1 MATLRELIIK
11 ISANSSSFQ
20 SEIARAS
27 RMGADYY
34 RTMEQGGRKA
44 AAAARESQRAIQELN
59 EQLVTTKETAL
70 EMTGVFAGAFAAG
83 HLIELA
89 DNWNAVNARLKQA
102 SQSTGEFSTV
112 QKALM
117 DISQRTGTVF
127 GDNAN
132 LYARSAAS
140 MREFGYSAQDVL
152 KVTEAVSTGL
162 KLSGASSEESSSVI
176 TQFSQ
181 ALAQGVLR
189 GEEFNAVNEAGDRV
203 IRALAAGM
211 GVARKDLKAMADQ
224 GQLTIDKVVPALT
237 SQLDKLRGEFASLPD
252 SVSGSVTKVQN
263 AFEQWVGEA
272 NSASGATATLSG
284 VLVGASKNIDTIA
297 TVTGALVAIGA
308 ARFFGGMASGAISAS
323 TGIFTAYKSEVALT
337 QAQIRGTQIS
347 TARARAAVYRAQQAI
362 AAARGTTAQ
371 EAAERRLAAAQLA
384 LTRNVTARAAAQERL
399 NTITSVGSRLTS
411 SVLGL
416 VGGVPGLVMLGAGA
430 WYTMYQRQ
438 EQARESARA
447 YIETLGNIKSAAP
460 TMSLPEVSDT
470 QSKTQDSLKEQNRL
484 ISDQQE
490 KVNKLKT
497 EIAGYQ
503 QIIASPGPSIGGFLV
518 NHLTS
523 MTEVSAGLQTATSAL
538 AVEQERLNQ
547 MQDKAATIQQV
558 LESLEYRRVT
568 LIREVAA
575 QQNSAY
581 QSLLM
586 MNGQHTEFNR
596 LLSLGNQLLSAR
608 TSLANAPFRIPAAQL
623 TSKQSDLLQKSDRE
637 KELAGL
643 TGADKVRRQAEYNAD
658 DAGLT
663 NTPEYAENRQK
674 FISNTVEAWQKQESL
689 NQSLKDGKKALGE
702 QNKEAREA
710 AQLAENYSR
719 KMADL
724 SVAIEVQKVRATEGE
739 KASELYAASHQ
750 AGTKWTEEQ
759 RKAIRENSA
768 ELAIW
773 TQRAE
778 ANVKKQR
785 DQAEALKD
793 LTEAARKFRDD
804 ATLTTNTAG
813 LSDRQRS
820 RYDETQ
826 QVERVFDKTDKGSAA
841 MAERQRALDAL
852 DKKYQAVEAA
862 EQNWLSGVGKGW
874 NNWLDEMSNISGTVS
889 DGVKTTMDSA
899 FSNVTSMLEGNK
911 VSWKS
916 WGLSV
921 LQIIEK
927 VALQMAV
934 VSAMGGGSSSSG
946 GLFGT
951 LVSGVA
957 SYFGGSAASAGSSTS
972 TAFNSGRD
980 FSNLTFNAKGGVYDS
995 PSLSA
1000 YSNSIVSSPTMFA
1013 FAKGA
1018 GLMGEAGPEAIMPL
1032 TRAADGSLGVRALGS
1047 SGSGQSSVAPTV
1059 YITIDGSGNTNTQ
1072 SSSGLEQFGSEIG
1085 QFVDQRYQQ
1094 LKMRDIRPGGDIWN
1108 MAKGRT

>member
-44 AAAARESQRAIQELN
+44 AAAARESQRAIQDLS
-59 EQLVTTKETAL
+59 EQLVSTKETAL

-83 HLIELA
+83 SLIEMA

-112 QKALM
+112 QKSLM

-237 SQLDKLRGEFASLPD
+237 SQLEKLRGEFSSLPD

-272 NSASGATATLSG
+272 NSASGATSTLSG

-308 ARFFGGMASGAISAS
+308 ARFFGGMASGAVAAS
-323 TGIFTAYKSEVALT
+323 TGVFTAYKSEVALT

-347 TARARAAVYRAQQAI
+347 TARARATVYRAQQSL
-362 AAARGTTAQ
+362 AAARGTATQ

-384 LTRNVTARAAAQERL
+384 LTRNMTARTAAQERL
-399 NTITSVGSRLTS
+399 NSITSVGSRLTS
-411 SVLGL
+411 GVLGL
-416 VGGVPGLVMLGAGA
+416 VGGIPGLVMLGAGA

-438 EQARESARA
+438 EQARESAQA
-447 YIETLGNIKSAAP
+447 YISTLADVKKAAP

-470 QSKTQDSLKEQNRL
+470 QSKAQGSLKEQNRL
-484 ISDQQE
+484 IGEQQD
-490 KVNKLKT
+490 KVEKLKT

-523 MTEVSAGLQTATSAL
+523 MTEVSAGLQSATSAL

-568 LIREVAA
+568 LIRETAA

-596 LLSLGNQLLSAR
+596 LLSLGNQLLTAR

-623 TSKQSDLLQKSDRE
+623 TTKQSDLLQKSERE
-637 KELAGL
+637 SELAGL
-643 TGADKVRRQAEYNAD
+643 SGAAKVRRQAQFNAD

-663 NTPEYAENRQK
+663 DTPEFTENRNK
-674 FISNTVEAWQKQESL
+674 FIKNSVDAWQKQENL
-689 NQSLKDGKKALGE
+689 NKSLKSGKKALSE

-719 KMADL
+719 KTADL

-768 ELAIW
+768 ELARW
-773 TQRAE
+773 TQRADD
-778 ANVKKQR
+778 NVKKQR

-793 LTEAARKFRDD
+793 LTEAARKYRDEAVLTA
-804 ATLTTNTAG
+804 ATAS

-826 QVERVFDKTDKGSAA
+826 QVERVFEKTDKGSAA
-841 MAERQRALDAL
+841 IAARQQALGDL
-852 DKKYQAVEAA
+852 DRKYQAIAASEADWLSGA
-862 EQNWLSGVGKGW
+862 SKGYQNWLESA
-874 NNWLDEMSNISGTVS
+874 SNVSGTVAS
-889 DGVKTTMDSA
+889 GVTSTLDSA
-899 FSNVTSMLEGNK
+899 MDNMSAMLAGSK
-911 VSWKS
+911 ADWKS
-916 WGLSV
+916 WGLSI
-921 LQIIEK
+921 LQTIAK

-934 VSAMGGGSSSSG
+934 VNTLKSSSSWGSIFGTVASSIGGAVAGGAAGGTTGSTGAMGLSTSYSAYDGGGFTGSGGKYDPAGIVHKGEFVFTKEATDRIGVSNLYSLMKGYADGGVVSPGAAIFSSGVNRASGNGNTVFNISAPVTIGQGGGAGETSASGTADTARQLKSIVEMTLTERLRKEISPG
-946 GLFGT
+946 GL
-951 LVSGVA
+951 L
-957 SYFGGSAASAGSSTS
+957 YRTS
-972 TAFNSGRD
+972 
-980 FSNLTFNAKGGVYDS
+980 
-995 PSLSA
+995 
-1000 YSNSIVSSPTMFA
+1000 
-1013 FAKGA
+1013 
-1018 GLMGEAGPEAIMPL
+1018 
-1032 TRAADGSLGVRALGS
+1032 
-1047 SGSGQSSVAPTV
+1047 
-1059 YITIDGSGNTNTQ
+1059 
-1072 SSSGLEQFGSEIG
+1072 
-1085 QFVDQRYQQ
+1085 
-1094 LKMRDIRPGGDIWN
+1094 
-1108 MAKGRT
+1108 